1 MSTTC
6 IAALLTCHNRREK
19 TLACLRSLR
28 DQTDLGDLS
37 VNLQVFLV
45 DDGCTDGTAAAV
57 LEICPVAT
65 IIPGDGSLYWCGGM
79 REAWR
84 TAAETNPD
92 FYLLLNDD
100 TVLYPKA
107 LYNLLAICPTSET
120 AAIAVGAICD
130 PQSGEWTYG
139 GLQSDKLFMHNA
151 DSPRLCRTMNANCAL
166 VPRAVFNTIGMFLHA
181 YQHAMGDMD
190 YGLLASKRGIRVLE
204 TSAFVGECKRNSA
217 AGTWRD
223 NSLPRF
229 ERMKKLL
236 SHKGLPPRAWLFY
249 CRRNCGH
256 EWWRYFITPYLRVL
270 SGH

>member
-1 MSTTC
+1 MKPR
-6 IAALLTCHNRREK
+6 IAALLTCHNRSGK
-19 TLACLRSLR
+19 TSACLRSLR
-28 DQTDLGDLS
+28 NQVGFAIEEFHLS
-37 VNLQVFLV
+37 VFLV
-45 DDGCTDGTAAAV
+45 DDGCTDGTAAAA
-57 LEICPVAT
+57 LEIWPKAT
-65 IIPGDGSLYWCGGM
+65 IITGDGKLFWCGGM
-79 REAWR
+79 RKAWEAASA
-84 TAAETNPD
+84 TDPD

-100 TVLYPKA
+100 TA
-107 LYNLLAICPTSET
+107 LFSDAIRSLLAICPTPET
-120 AAIAVGAICD
+120 TAIAVGAICD
-130 PQSGEWTYG
+130 PHTGEWTYG
-139 GLQSDKLFMHNA
+139 GLQSDTPFIGNG

-166 VPRAVFNTIGMFLHA
+166 VPRAVFKTIGMFLHA

-204 TSAFVGECKRNSA
+204 TPAFVGECKRNSA

-249 CRRNCGH
+249 CCRNCGH
-256 EWWRYFITPYLRVL
+256 EWLRYFITPYLRVL